1 VNGITRWG
9 IGVVGDGVE
18 TVTALLL
25 HSAGRDESM
34 THISFMDLVGA
45 LDLGS
50 QEPAPL
56 TQMPDFK
63 EDDHA
68 FVEKRSVKFNR
79 S

>member
-1 VNGITRWG
+1 
-9 IGVVGDGVE
+9 
-18 TVTALLL
+18 
-25 HSAGRDESM
+25 M

-56 TQMPDFK
+56 TQMPDFN
-63 EDDHA
+63 EDDRA
-68 FVEKRSVKFNR
+68 FVEKRSAKFNR

>member
-1 VNGITRWG
+1 
-9 IGVVGDGVE
+9 
-18 TVTALLL
+18 
-25 HSAGRDESM
+25 M

-50 QEPAPL
+50 QELASL
-56 TQMPDFK
+56 TQMPDFT
-63 EDDHA
+63 EDDRA

>member
-1 VNGITRWG
+1 MEFWS
-9 IGVVGDGVE
+9 VGAA
-18 TVTALLL
+18 TVPVLLL

-34 THISFMDLVGA
+34 TYASFMDLPRA

-63 EDDHA
+63 KGYRA
-68 FVEKRSVKFNR
+68 FAEKRPAKFNQ

>member
-1 VNGITRWG
+1 MIYT
-9 IGVVGDGVE
+9 
-18 TVTALLL
+18 
-25 HSAGRDESM
+25 
-34 THISFMDLVGA
+34 SFMNLPRA

-63 EDDHA
+63 EGYRA
-68 FVEKRSVKFNR
+68 FVEKRLAKFNQ